1 MPKPHSPAGSPT
13 LYVAADTV
21 LKMAMAARA
30 RRVIF
35 MAAAIAIGAG
45 RSRAASKGDI
55 SEIYCY

>member
-1 MPKPHSPAGSPT
+1 M